1 MLRLVTE
8 SRRTPI
14 FQRVLFWVQGI
25 FLAGGLAVALSGAA
39 DAQENVRWKMQS
51 FWASTASVLGPAG
64 VRLVENVERL
74 SGGTFNIQFYEPQA
88 LVPGPEVFEAVKAG
102 SIDAAWTLS
111 SIHSRRIPA
120 LVFFSAVP
128 FGPSVDEYLA
138 WMRYGGG
145 DEIYDEI
152 YAEHGLKGFHCGV
165 LAPEGSGWFR
175 NEVRSLDDLTGL
187 KMRFWG
193 LGAKVMNK
201 LGVSTYVFGAPD
213 IYRALER
220 GVIDATELGMP
231 SFDLYFGL
239 HQIAKHYYFP
249 GWHQQTT
256 VLELLVNRD
265 RFDALSD
272 HHRAVI
278 EIACGE
284 NIGWSFIRSE
294 ALQFGA
300 MKELQ
305 NKGVIIHRWPDS
317 FLETFETAWQE
328 VIAEETAADP
338 LMKRVYESYLAFRK
352 DYAIWKDHGHLK

>member
-1 MLRLVTE
+1 MY
-8 SRRTPI
+8 
-14 FQRVLFWVQGI
+14 QRVLFWIQGI

-39 DAQENVRWKMQS
+39 GAQETVRWKMQS
-51 FWASTASVLGPAG
+51 IWPSTQSVVGPAG
-64 VRLVENVERL
+64 VRLAENVERL

-88 LVPGPEVFEAVKAG
+88 LVPGREMFEAVKAG
-102 SIDAAWTLS
+102 SIDAAWALS
-111 SIHSRRIPA
+111 SLYSRRIPA
-120 LVFFSAVP
+120 LVFFSSVP

-175 NEVRSLDDLTGL
+175 NEVRSLDDFRGL

-193 LGAKVMNK
+193 LGAKVMNQW
-201 LGVSTYVFGAPD
+201 GVSTYVFAAPD
-213 IYRALER
+213 TYRALER
-220 GVIDATELGMP
+220 GVIDATEFGMP
-231 SFDLYFGL
+231 SIDLHFGF
-239 HQIAKHYYFP
+239 HRIAKHYYFP

-265 RFDALSD
+265 KFDALSD
-272 HHRAVI
+272 QHRAAI

-305 NKGVIIHRWPDS
+305 NKGAIIHRWPDS
-317 FLETFETAWQE
+317 FLEAFENSWQE

-352 DYAIWKDHGHLK
+352 DYAIWRDHGYLK